1 MAGTAAVVRL
11 EDVHKT
17 YRTGEVDVHAVR
29 GVSLEIARGEFVA
42 FMGSSGSGKSTLMNL
57 LGCLDRPT
65 RGRYLLDGFDVSG
78 LDRDQLA
85 DIRNRKLGF
94 VFQSFNLLPRT
105 SALENVELPL
115 LYGEH
120 RLTNAELGEK
130 ARKVLATVG
139 LSGREDH
146 HPSQLSGGQQ
156 QRVAIAR
163 ALINDPEVVLADEPT
178 GNLDSR
184 TSLEIM
190 DIFQKLNERGITIVM
205 VTHETDIAAFA
216 KRNIVMRDGTVQTDQ
231 PSRTT
236 PDCGKRN
243 EEFGDQEMKFEST
256 FKIAFRALRR
266 NKLRSVLTALGIIIG
281 VGAVIA
287 MVSIGN
293 GAKAQVEQ
301 QIASLGE
308 NVILI
313 FSGSVTSSGI
323 RTGWGS
329 AGTLKIEDAEAIR
342 REVPGVIA
350 VSEEVISTR
359 QVSAGNQNWFTRV
372 YGESP
377 EYFDIRQW
385 PLSDGASFTGQDVRS
400 SNKVCVIGRTT
411 ASQVFGSEDPIGQV
425 LRIQGVPFLVT
436 GVLTPKGLSPQG
448 TDQDDIVIM
457 PYTSAMKRVIGG
469 STLRGINVQV
479 ASPNDLAPAQQQI
492 TELLRQRH
500 NIRAGRD
507 DDFTVRN
514 QQEIAETATATS
526 RIMALLLGAI
536 ASVSLIVGGIGI
548 MNIMLVSVTERTRE
562 IGVRL
567 AVGAHGRDI
576 LTQFLIE
583 AVTLSVIGGAIGI
596 LLGLGASRMLSV
608 FAHWPTLISIPS
620 IIAAF
625 FVSAAVGI
633 FFGFYPAREA
643 ARLDPIEA
651 LRYE

>member
-1 MAGTAAVVRL
+1 M
-11 EDVHKT
+11 
-17 YRTGEVDVHAVR
+17 
-29 GVSLEIARGEFVA
+29 
-42 FMGSSGSGKSTLMNL
+42 
-57 LGCLDRPT
+57 
-65 RGRYLLDGFDVSG
+65 
-78 LDRDQLA
+78 
-85 DIRNRKLGF
+85 
-94 VFQSFNLLPRT
+94 
-105 SALENVELPL
+105 
-115 LYGEH
+115 
-120 RLTNAELGEK
+120 
-130 ARKVLATVG
+130 KV
-139 LSGREDH
+139 
-146 HPSQLSGGQQ
+146 
-156 QRVAIAR
+156 
-163 ALINDPEVVLADEPT
+163 
-178 GNLDSR
+178 
-184 TSLEIM
+184 
-190 DIFQKLNERGITIVM
+190 
-205 VTHETDIAAFA
+205 
-216 KRNIVMRDGTVQTDQ
+216 
-231 PSRTT
+231 
-236 PDCGKRN
+236 
-243 EEFGDQEMKFEST
+243 EST

-293 GAKAQVEQ
+293 GARAQVEQ

-342 REVPGVIA
+342 REVSGVIA

-385 PLSDGASFTGQDVRS
+385 PLSNGASFTGQDVRS

-469 STLRGINVQV
+469 STLRGINIQV

-567 AVGAHGRDI
+567 AVGAHGRDV

-596 LLGLGASRMLSV
+596 LLGLGASWMLSV